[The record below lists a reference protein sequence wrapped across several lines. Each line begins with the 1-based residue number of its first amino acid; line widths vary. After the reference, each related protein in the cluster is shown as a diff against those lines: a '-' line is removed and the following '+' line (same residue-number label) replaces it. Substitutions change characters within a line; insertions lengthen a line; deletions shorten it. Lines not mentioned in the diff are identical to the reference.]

1 MIFRTYFKKFN
12 SIIKDSE
19 LNTGI
24 NPVAELVY
32 GSSVSRMLIYFDTCH
47 IKKLVDEKICPDIS
61 KFKHTLKITNAGS
74 LDFTQIHC
82 NEISSITD
90 HLKIRAASFDLI
102 FFLIPKFW
110 DNGKG
115 FDYTKT
121 FFNQGYYGK
130 QCTGTRLDSSRLLS
144 VDGCNW
150 YKARNGYLWDEEGI
164 YSNLTLSK
172 EYDKFSSEEGSSI
185 IFARQHFDIGNENI
199 YLDITD
205 IFNKFMIGEL
215 ENYGIGIAYAPMLE
229 LTEGKIEHYTG
240 FLTNKTNTFFEPHI
254 ESFYDDYVSD
264 DRNNFV
270 LDKNNKLYLYCNIG
284 GKTENLDELP
294 TCEVE
299 GKVYDVKQFSKGI
312 YYIDINLSRHDFR
325 PNTMLYDTWGNIIY
339 QGVKLDDVELD
350 FVVKSNAMHFNIG
363 NSLETSNKLIPT
375 IYGIDFQEKIK
386 RGDLRKLVIKPRV
399 EYTKNSSELVDDMEY
414 RIYIKDGTR
423 EVDIVPYEKVHKSFI
438 ENYILIDT
446 SMLIPQRYYI
456 DIKFKYNLEMIM
468 HHDIMEFDIIDDL
481 NNKYN

>member
-1 MIFRTYFKKFN
+1 M
-12 SIIKDSE
+12 
-19 LNTGI
+19 
-24 NPVAELVY
+24 LV
-32 GSSVSRMLIYFDTCH
+32 YFDTCH

-74 LDFTQIHC
+74 LDFTQVHC

-90 HLKIRAASFDLI
+90 NIKIRAASFDLI

-130 QCTGTRLDSSRLLS
+130 QCTGTKSDSSRLLS
-144 VDGCNW
+144 TDACNW
-150 YKARNGYLWDEEGI
+150 YQARNGYLWDEEGI

-172 EYDKFSSEEGSSI
+172 EYDNFSSEHGSKI

-205 IFNKFMIGEL
+205 IFNKFMLGEL

-229 LTEGKIEHYTG
+229 LTEGAIENYTG
-240 FLTNKTNTFFEPHI
+240 FLTNKTNTFFEPHV

-264 DRNNFV
+264 DRNNFA

-284 GKTENLDELP
+284 GRTENLDELP

-299 GKVYDVKQFSKGI
+299 GKEYKVNQFSKGI
-312 YYIDINLSRHDFR
+312 YYIDINLSRNDFK

-339 QGVKLDDVELD
+339 QGTKLDDAKEWKQL
-350 FVVKSNAMHFNIG
+350 F
-363 NSLETSNKLIPT
+363 IP
-375 IYGIDFQEKIK
+375 
-386 RGDLRKLVIKPRV
+386 
-399 EYTKNSSELVDDMEY
+399 
-414 RIYIKDGTR
+414 
-423 EVDIVPYEKVHKSFI
+423 
-438 ENYILIDT
+438 
-446 SMLIPQRYYI
+446 
-456 DIKFKYNLEMIM
+456 
-468 HHDIMEFDIIDDL
+468 
-481 NNKYN
+481 